1 MIKISQKFQMSLQAV
16 EIMKAIVFET
26 ELVAQQLEL
35 DFLGTFIYH
44 RFNVEQDLQAVEL
57 FEYEKLPRIV
67 ANISEYLSRRRV
79 QISHCVAQMIQLS
92 LFMKHFERLEPRS
105 DLLTV
110 PKENIEQGLKQ
121 RLENLKM

>member
-1 MIKISQKFQMSLQAV
+1 MIKISQKFQMPLQAV

-26 ELVAQQLEL
+26 ELGAQQLEL

-44 RFNVEQDLQAVEL
+44 RFNVEQGLQAVEL
-57 FEYEKLPRIV
+57 FEYEKLSRIV
-67 ANISEYLSRRRV
+67 ADTSEYLNRRKM
-79 QISHCVAQMIQLS
+79 QISHCVAQMVQLP
-92 LFMKHFERLEPRS
+92 LPVKHFERLKPRS

-110 PKENIEQGLKQ
+110 PEENTEQKLKQ